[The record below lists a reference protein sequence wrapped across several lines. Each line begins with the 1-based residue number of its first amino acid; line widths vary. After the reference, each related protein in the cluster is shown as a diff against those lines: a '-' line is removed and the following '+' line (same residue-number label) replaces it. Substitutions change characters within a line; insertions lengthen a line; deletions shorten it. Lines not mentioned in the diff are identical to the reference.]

1 MSTKDDAELLI
12 ERYQWLAKIAQSGG
26 GWVGNINAVTA
37 NGNGNTA
44 LHWAALTDDGATVQA
59 LLDHGAD
66 TTIVNHRG
74 ETAEEVA
81 QGEAKNVLVVHRVG
95 IERGL
100 LRTAVGLPAGDDQE
114 PVRRSR
120 KM

>member
-1 MSTKDDAELLI
+1 MAFQNRAD
-12 ERYQWLAKIAQSGG
+12 RGG
-26 GWVGNINAVTA
+26 GDVNAVTA

-44 LHWAALTDDGATVQA
+44 LHWAALVDDGATVQA

-74 ETAEEVA
+74 ETAQDVA
-81 QGEAKNVLVVHRVG
+81 QGDAKNVLVVHRSD

-100 LRTAVGLPAGDDQE
+100 LRKAVGLPAGDDQG
-114 PVRRSR
+114 PVQRSR